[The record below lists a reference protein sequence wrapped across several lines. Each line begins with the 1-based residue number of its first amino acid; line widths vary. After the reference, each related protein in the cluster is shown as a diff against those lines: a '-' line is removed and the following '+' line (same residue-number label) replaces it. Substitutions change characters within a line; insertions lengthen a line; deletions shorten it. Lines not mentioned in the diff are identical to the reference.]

1 MTIALTTNKI
11 ILIIVLL
18 AAYVLL
24 TAWIPYFVIK
34 LENIKKQDSVY
45 PIVNRVAILT
55 SVLIELFSSIWAFLI
70 FLFIMLGVL

>member
-18 AAYVLL
+18 AAYVFL

-34 LENIKKQDSVY
+34 LENVKKQDSVY

>member
-18 AAYVLL
+18 AVYVLL